1 MGMFDDLN
9 STQESTGSGMF
20 ADLQPKGGGASGGW
34 DAPRKWS
41 DVPMEALRNT
51 PQSAGHFVG
60 GLANAVMHPI
70 DTLTGLGDAMVGGT
84 RKIAPSLIG
93 VIDKFADPSVINR
106 QNNTANALGGAM
118 KDRYGS
124 MDGVKN
130 TLATD
135 PVGALADLS
144 TVLTGG
150 AAAAT
155 KAPMVS
161 SALQKAATLTNPL
174 SVVAPAA
181 RGLGRVVETP
191 ASAVLGVSTGVGQD
205 TIRNAAKAGFN
216 KDASFMNNISGK
228 TGMSDVLDTVQ
239 LNLQNMGAKKAAD
252 YRSGKIDIKNTAAVM
267 VTAELPGFAKP
278 GQKIDVTV
286 SAIGKASNLRGGT
299 LLLTSLRGVD
309 GEIYAISQG
318 SLAATGI
325 DATAAAGS
333 KVVIGVPT
341 SARIP
346 QGATVERI
354 VDNPFD
360 KADRVILNVRDSDF
374 TTTTAIVNV
383 INTRFGAD
391 VARAMDGVTVS
402 LQAPQDLTQRVAF
415 MSMVENMDVMPGEPS
430 ARVVVNARTGT
441 VVISRNVRVTAAA
454 VSHGTISVSV
464 AVTNE
469 ISQPGPFSNGTTA
482 AVQNAE
488 VAVSEPNKP
497 MFMFNPGVDLRQI
510 VDAVN
515 QVGATPSALIAI
527 LEALKSAGSLRA
539 DLLVI

>member
-1 MGMFDDLN
+1 MKSWLALFLTLTLSSGTVLADRIKDLTSVAAMRSN
-9 STQESTGSGMF
+9 QLIGYGLVVGLNGSGDG
-20 ADLQPKGGGASGGW
+20 ADVSFTA
-34 DAPRKWS
+34 
-41 DVPMEALRNT
+41 
-51 PQSAGHFVG
+51 QS
-60 GLANAVMHPI
+60 MK
-70 DTLTGLGDAMVGGT
+70 TLL
-84 RKIAPSLIG
+84 
-93 VIDKFADPSVINR
+93 NR
-106 QNNTANALGGAM
+106 
-118 KDRYGS
+118 
-124 MDGVKN
+124 
-130 TLATD
+130 
-135 PVGALADLS
+135 
-144 TVLTGG
+144 
-150 AAAAT
+150 
-155 KAPMVS
+155 
-161 SALQKAATLTNPL
+161 
-174 SVVAPAA
+174 
-181 RGLGRVVETP
+181 
-191 ASAVLGVSTGVGQD
+191 LGVSLEGPLSDFET
-205 TIRNAAKAGFN
+205 
-216 KDASFMNNISGK
+216 ASS
-228 TGMSDVLDTVQ
+228 
-239 LNLQNMGAKKAAD
+239 
-252 YRSGKIDIKNTAAVM
+252 SGKIDIKNTAAVM

-383 INTRFGAD
+383 INNRFGAD

-402 LQAPQDLTQRVAF
+402 LQAPLDLTQRVAF

-469 ISQPGPFSNGTTA
+469 ISQPGAFSGGTTA
-482 AVQNAE
+482 PVQNAD